1 VKMSVA
7 MELTKEQ
14 LEQIGSYIES
24 NFDRFSAKSNV
35 VQLRSYD
42 IQLIERMTRI
52 EEELRSQRELIL
64 KQNETM
70 QFGFAQMDKRFES
83 MQKQMD
89 ERFESMQKQM
99 DERFDSMQKQ
109 MDERF
114 KSMLKQIDER
124 FTASDR
130 RFEMMQKS
138 MESRFEQVDKRF
150 DDANKRFDDVNKRF
164 DDVNKKFSMMMWM
177 MTAGFTI
184 IATVITLLTI
194 FAK

>member
-1 VKMSVA
+1 MSVV
-7 MELTKEQ
+7 MEFTKEQ

-35 VQLRSYD
+35 VQLRPYD

-70 QFGFAQMDKRFES
+70 QFGFTQMDKRFEQVDKRFES

-89 ERFESMQKQM
+89 ERF
-99 DERFDSMQKQ
+99 
-109 MDERF
+109 
-114 KSMLKQIDER
+114 
-124 FTASDR
+124 TAVDK

-138 MESRFEQVDKRF
+138 MDNRFEQVD
-150 DDANKRFDDVNKRF
+150 KRFDDVNKRF
-164 DDVNKKFSMMMWM
+164 DDVNKKFSMMVWM

-184 IATVITLLTI
+184 IAIVITLLTI

>member
-1 VKMSVA
+1 MSVA

-89 ERFESMQKQM
+89 KRFESMQKQMDERFESMQKQM
-99 DERFDSMQKQ
+99 DERFEST
-109 MDERF
+109 
-114 KSMLKQIDER
+114 LKQIDER

>member
-1 VKMSVA
+1 MSVA

-89 ERFESMQKQM
+89 ERFEST
-99 DERFDSMQKQ
+99 
-109 MDERF
+109 
-114 KSMLKQIDER
+114 LKQIDER

>member
-1 VKMSVA
+1 MSVA

-99 DERFDSMQKQ
+99 DERFESMQKQ

-114 KSMLKQIDER
+114 ESTLKQIDER